1 MKKLTCI
8 AAVAVAT
15 AAALGT
21 ALAGC
26 SYRQQ
31 ACLLIQPDTQWGR
44 VNQCVAGSP
53 QALVAHKIVT
63 AVRRTDVA
71 EEAAIDAWVI
81 AGPAG
86 STHRGAVV
94 VLHGL
99 CDSKITYLRMAQ
111 ALAPKGYDFVLLDLR
126 AHGRSTGNY
135 FTYGYL
141 ERHDVKAAVDSLL
154 KEGLISG
161 PLYVMGVE
169 VGGLVGLQYAA
180 MDERVAGVIAVGT
193 PKDFRSVARR
203 MYSAVSEAELE
214 KIVAASG
221 RMGGFDP
228 EESSGLAAVAKY
240 KGPVVFYHGLLDLAV
255 PYADSAALASAAAG
269 PHRLVPMAVVSRLGT
284 TFLTDATVLEALE
297 QLHTGQLNA
306 EPASQPASQPTS
318 QPASDP
324 ATQIA
329 QPK

>member
-1 MKKLTCI
+1 M
-8 AAVAVAT
+8 
-15 AAALGT
+15 AAALGS

-31 ACLLIQPDTQWGR
+31 ARLLIQPDTQWGC
-44 VNQCVAGSP
+44 VNESVAGSP
-53 QALVAHKIVT
+53 RRLVERKIVT
-63 AVRRTDVA
+63 AVRRTEVA
-71 EEAAIDAWVI
+71 EEAVIDAWVI

-86 STHRGAVV
+86 VAHRGAVV

-99 CDSKITYLRMAQ
+99 CDSKITYLRMAG

-135 FTYGYL
+135 FTYGCL
-141 ERHDVKAAVDSLL
+141 ERHDVKAAVDGLL

-180 MDERVAGVIAVGT
+180 LDGRVAGVIAVGA

-203 MYSAVSEAELE
+203 MYSAASQEELE

-228 EESSGLAAVAKY
+228 AEASGLAAVAKY
-240 KGPVVFYHGLLDLAV
+240 KGPVLFYHGLFDMAV
-255 PYADSAALASAAAG
+255 PYADSEALASAAAG
-269 PHRLVPMAVVSRLGT
+269 PTRLVPMTAVSRLGT
-284 TFLTDATVLEALE
+284 TLLSDAAVLEALE
-297 QLHTGQLNA
+297 RLHNGQLGE
-306 EPASQPASQPTS
+306 EPASQPVGPAADISV
-318 QPASDP
+318 PAS
-324 ATQIA
+324 ATTA
-329 QPK
+329 PGSVKE